1 MFPKMRVKYEAFK
14 EETWEQLS
22 NLTVFESSGV
32 PVTTCNGKHSKH
44 SDGYQ
49 EGKAL
54 ADYPDVK
61 TDHMVRKGN
70 SRVLVWPGLF
80 GCTGK
85 LKERKWEV
93 QSFKFLAQE
102 DQAASKDSKMDLS
115 TPIATGL
122 KPNAAGC

>member
-1 MFPKMRVKYEAFK
+1 MNM
-14 EETWEQLS
+14 
-22 NLTVFESSGV
+22 NVFLHINGAWVSLWVV
-32 PVTTCNGKHSKH
+32 PVGSPC
-44 SDGYQ
+44 
-49 EGKAL
+49 
-54 ADYPDVK
+54 
-61 TDHMVRKGN
+61 RKGN